1 MRLGF
6 QPHENSVRL
15 YSGTSNA
22 TGLTMMDGRPGM
34 QAPFDE
40 EKLQL
45 AREFLRREF
54 RGCQHRD
61 YFEFHTTMQ
70 VFVIETER
78 GVRHTLAITRRTFE
92 EGDFSRLLDHQLVTA
107 LEGANGGRIT
117 LTPRGLRE

>member
-1 MRLGF
+1 M
-6 QPHENSVRL
+6 QPAL
-15 YSGTSNA
+15 I
-22 TGLTMMDGRPGM
+22 MMDGRPGI

-54 RGCQHRD
+54 HGCQHRD

-70 VFVIETER
+70 VFVVETEK
-78 GVRHTLAITRRTFE
+78 GVRHTLAITKRTFE
-92 EGDFSRLLDHQLVTA
+92 EADLGRLLDHQLVTA
-107 LEGANGGRIT
+107 LEGAPGGRIT